1 MANENEEF
9 DWDWIAKRCDSNLTT
24 EETNKYAPKAWKD
37 WVKTGNIE
45 LSRRNVAKLD
55 IVKAIDQIPNKN
67 SKEEIILNKVKEFY
81 ENKKHTFEILAMEC
95 TKFFLDESSVRYTDG
110 WITKKSGDGGI
121 DFVLK
126 MNIGSGFEGLD
137 IVLLG
142 QAKCEKN
149 ATSGKD
155 IARTVARLKR
165 GWVGAYVTTSYFS
178 DPVQLEILEDK
189 YPLIKINGLKLAE
202 LIDRNVLGGSNDYK
216 KLENYLEQLEIEY
229 NTKISSRNLEM
240 I

>member
-1 MANENEEF
+1 
-9 DWDWIAKRCDSNLTT
+9 
-24 EETNKYAPKAWKD
+24 
-37 WVKTGNIE
+37 
-45 LSRRNVAKLD
+45 
-55 IVKAIDQIPNKN
+55 
-67 SKEEIILNKVKEFY
+67 
-81 ENKKHTFEILAMEC
+81 
-95 TKFFLDESSVRYTDG
+95 
-110 WITKKSGDGGI
+110 
-121 DFVLK
+121 

-178 DPVQLEILEDK
+178 DPIQLEILEDK

-216 KLENYLEQLEIEY
+216 KLDQYLEQYLLEIW
-229 NTKISSRNLEM
+229 K
-240 I
+240 

>member
-1 MANENEEF
+1 M
-9 DWDWIAKRCDSNLTT
+9 NL
-24 EETNKYAPKAWKD
+24 
-37 WVKTGNIE
+37 V
-45 LSRRNVAKLD
+45 LD
-55 IVKAIDQIPNKN
+55 IQMAGLLKN
-67 SKEEIILNKVKEFY
+67 
-81 ENKKHTFEILAMEC
+81 
-95 TKFFLDESSVRYTDG
+95 
-110 WITKKSGDGGI
+110 
-121 DFVLK
+121 FVLK

-165 GWVGAYVTTSYFS
+165 GWIGAYVTTSYFS
-178 DPVQLEILEDK
+178 APVQLEILEDK

-216 KLENYLEQLEIEY
+216 KLDKYLEQLEIEY
-229 NTKISSRNLEM
+229 NKKMSSRNLEL

>member
-1 MANENEEF
+1 MAG
-9 DWDWIAKRCDSNLTT
+9 SL
-24 EETNKYAPKAWKD
+24 
-37 WVKTGNIE
+37 
-45 LSRRNVAKLD
+45 
-55 IVKAIDQIPNKN
+55 
-67 SKEEIILNKVKEFY
+67 
-81 ENKKHTFEILAMEC
+81 
-95 TKFFLDESSVRYTDG
+95 
-110 WITKKSGDGGI
+110 KKSGDGGI

-202 LIDRNVLGGSNDYK
+202 LIDRNVLGGANDYK
-216 KLENYLEQLEIEY
+216 KLESYLEQLEIEY
-229 NTKISSRNLEM
+229 NKKISSRNLEM

>member
-1 MANENEEF
+1 
-9 DWDWIAKRCDSNLTT
+9 
-24 EETNKYAPKAWKD
+24 
-37 WVKTGNIE
+37 
-45 LSRRNVAKLD
+45 
-55 IVKAIDQIPNKN
+55 
-67 SKEEIILNKVKEFY
+67 
-81 ENKKHTFEILAMEC
+81 
-95 TKFFLDESSVRYTDG
+95 
-110 WITKKSGDGGI
+110 
-121 DFVLK
+121 

-165 GWVGAYVTTSYFS
+165 GLVGTYVTTSYFS

-189 YPLIKINGLKLAE
+189 YSLIKINGLKLAE

-216 KLENYLEQLEIEY
+216 KLDRYLEQLEIDY
-229 NTKISSRNLEM
+229 NKKYLLE
-240 I
+240 IWKCSNDCIYYSVIR